1 MDLSC
6 CFESDYVLKPR
17 DCFVT
22 IKEQNIRMKKTLSLF
37 TTLGVSIAT
46 LHAQEQIQT
55 DSVQAQRSSLLLKE
69 PARAKSFQLDVLLR
83 AGLQTDNG
91 EGESQAKANLDD
103 ARILMSGEYND
114 RLSYK
119 VRFRLNRSFAPTS
132 QDNGSRALDM
142 ALIKYKFGKD
152 LKWSV
157 TAGKQ
162 SAMVGSYEFENN
174 PIYEYKFTD
183 YVDRILNLFVVGG
196 MLSYEVNPNHSL
208 HAQVYNT
215 TNDSFMELHA
225 KNGFAVGDLERSSVP
240 MGAYFTWVG
249 AFMDKRFNTKWS
261 YNISQFA
268 KGHTNHAVSLANKF
282 KTAKQMLYLD
292 LQYSYLAVDHAM
304 IASSAINEFYGRT
317 GEKRVLA
324 KDVNYS
330 SAILRYDQFLSKKW
344 EVALKGG
351 YEVAGS
357 RDDNQLGKNFRQ
369 NWTYFAALQHKPF
382 HNQDL
387 RFYLGYVGNTV
398 NYKGYMDIAKSQYNR
413 LAFGAY
419 FTIPVL

>member
-6 CFESDYVLKPR
+6 CFESNSVLKLR
-17 DCFVT
+17 DGFFT
-22 IKEQNIRMKKTLSLF
+22 LEEYTIRMKKTRLLF
-37 TTLGVSIAT
+37 TTLGIGVAS
-46 LHAQEQIQT
+46 LHAQEQVQT

-91 EGESQAKANLDD
+91 EGASQAKANLDD

-142 ALIKYKFGKD
+142 AYIKYKFGKD

-215 TNDSFMELHA
+215 TNDSFMELHT
-225 KNGFAVGDLERSSVP
+225 KNGFAVGDLERSTVP

-261 YNISQFA
+261 YNIAQFA
-268 KGHTNHAVSLANKF
+268 KGHTNHAISLANKF

-317 GEKRVLA
+317 GENRVLA
-324 KDVNYS
+324 KDCLLYTS
-330 SAILRYDQFLSKKW
+330 PSP
-344 EVALKGG
+344 
-351 YEVAGS
+351 
-357 RDDNQLGKNFRQ
+357 RD
-369 NWTYFAALQHKPF
+369 
-382 HNQDL
+382 
-387 RFYLGYVGNTV
+387 
-398 NYKGYMDIAKSQYNR
+398 
-413 LAFGAY
+413 
-419 FTIPVL
+419 

>member
-1 MDLSC
+1 
-6 CFESDYVLKPR
+6 
-17 DCFVT
+17 
-22 IKEQNIRMKKTLSLF
+22 MKKTLSLF
-37 TTLGVSIAT
+37 TTLGLCIAS
-46 LHAQEQIQT
+46 LHAQEQAHT
-55 DSVQAQRSSLLLKE
+55 DSIPAKRSSLLLNE
-69 PARAKSFQLDVLLR
+69 PARANSFQLDVLLR

-91 EGESQAKANLDD
+91 DGSSQAKANLDD
-103 ARILMSGEYND
+103 ARILMSGDYND

-196 MLSYEVNPNHSL
+196 MISCEVNPNHSF

-225 KNGFAVGDLERSSVP
+225 KNGFAVGDLERSNVP

-249 AFMDKRFNTKWS
+249 AFMNKQINTKWS

-268 KGHTNHAVSLANKF
+268 KGHTNHSVSLANKF
-282 KTAKQMLYLD
+282 KTSRQMVYLD
-292 LQYSYLAVDHAM
+292 LQYSYLGVDHAM

-317 GEKRVLA
+317 GDQRVLA
-324 KDVNYS
+324 KDVNYG
-330 SAILRYDQFLSKKW
+330 SAILRYDQFLTRKW
-344 EVALKGG
+344 EIALKGA
-351 YEVAGS
+351 YEIAGA
-357 RDDNQLGKNFRQ
+357 RNDDQLGKNFHQ

-382 HNQDL
+382 DNQDL
-387 RFYLGYVGNTV
+387 RFYVGYVGNTV
-398 NYKGYMDIAKSQYNR
+398 NYKDAMSMPKSQYNR

>member
-1 MDLSC
+1 
-6 CFESDYVLKPR
+6 
-17 DCFVT
+17 
-22 IKEQNIRMKKTLSLF
+22 MKKILSLF
-37 TTLGVSIAT
+37 TTVGLGIAS
-46 LHAQEQIQT
+46 LHAQEETQT
-55 DSVQAQRSSLLLKE
+55 DSIAAQRNSLLLKE
-69 PARAKSFQLDVLLR
+69 PIRAKSFQLDVLLR

-91 EGESQAKANLDD
+91 DGSSQAKANLDD
-103 ARILMSGEYND
+103 ARILMSGDYND

-152 LKWSV
+152 LRWSI

-196 MLSYEVNPNHSL
+196 MVSYEVNPNHSF

-215 TNDSFMELHA
+215 TNDSFMDLHV
-225 KNGFAVGDLERSSVP
+225 KNGFAVGDLERSNVP

-249 AFMDKRFNTKWS
+249 AFMNKQINTKWS

-268 KGHTNHAVSLANKF
+268 KGHTNHSVSLANKF
-282 KTAKQMLYLD
+282 KTSRQMLYLD
-292 LQYSYLAVDHAM
+292 LQYSYLGVDHAM
-304 IASSAINEFYGRT
+304 IASSAINEFYGRI
-317 GEKRVLA
+317 GDQRVLA
-324 KDVNYS
+324 KDVNYG
-330 SAILRYDQFLSKKW
+330 SAILRYDQFLARKW
-344 EVALKGG
+344 EIALKGG
-351 YEVAGS
+351 YEIAGS
-357 RDDNQLGKNFRQ
+357 RDDEQLGKNFRQ

-382 HNQDL
+382 HHQDL

-398 NYKGYMDIAKSQYNR
+398 NYKSPMNMAKSQYNR